1 MKIKDTINYT
11 MKLSYKGQSAEIPLH
26 LGSFYIGS
34 NEKCL
39 VQLDF
44 EDPSEIY
51 QFDVSANTLVLKSL
65 NPLHVITVNGNTF
78 TEIKVESSAVLNFS
92 NVEVTVD
99 FVQELSTGTVTGKTI
114 TLNNVNPG
122 VVPPIPTKE
131 EIPPVPSIN
140 PPEVNSVSVESNPF
154 ASAVEKYIN
163 INGDVQEVHLAKL
176 VAIDN
181 MFCDIKFDDSQSKML
196 ENPFDLD
203 LNIDTDAYID
213 FEDKEIVPAI
223 INKETANKSI
233 EISWLH
239 NGVLLSRQY
248 FPVSIDKIFL
258 SKDKESRKIFKAS
271 SLDLTGKFTILEKD
285 SKTTEGV
292 HLVNPLPNCVVTIW
306 DEKLQSHQAD
316 GQKIHLVHDQSVV
329 LTQGLNQ
336 IIIRLS
342 YEPPTL
348 EKPKFFV
355 FDDQLI
361 KYLAVGFAAV
371 LLPFFLILLIT
382 KVPDRSLQKK
392 EEVVV
397 IYKKKLADATEKV
410 TSTSQTSNEA
420 QQPKAKTETDKLAKP
435 DQPSKQEIPKKQEST
450 PKSNKLATAAK
461 NVTTQASKSVSQ
473 VKAPTNEQTKPV
485 AKAYSFSASSQF
497 KALLGT
503 SSKTV
508 AKEVS
513 NAKSFVA
520 EGSSGTTLA
529 KSTTVGEIGK
539 VNSAAKG
546 FEGSEVGGVE
556 TGYGTSGLSG
566 KSGVDTAYMESQTKV
581 LGAIDPNLI
590 RKILREYIPQF
601 RYCYHQELR
610 KDSSVAGVFD
620 LEFKIDSNGKGR
632 DVKILT
638 KDKDFSKAGVSCIQN
653 VISLIQ
659 FPQVKG
665 GGFVEVVQPLNFQST
680 KR

>member
-1 MKIKDTINYT
+1 MKIKDSINYKLT
-11 MKLSYKGQSAEIPLH
+11 LSYKGQSAQIPLH
-26 LGSFYIGS
+26 LGSFYIGNS
-34 NEKCL
+34 EKCL

-51 QFDVSANTLVLKSL
+51 QFDISDSSFIVKSL
-65 NPLHVITVNGNTF
+65 NPLHLLTVGSKTF
-78 TEIKVESSAVLNFS
+78 TEVKVESTASISFAGVVISAEFINSSQANGPVGS
-92 NVEVTVD
+92 
-99 FVQELSTGTVTGKTI
+99 TI
-114 TLNNVNPG
+114 TLNTQNVEIISP
-122 VVPPIPTKE
+122 PPIPTTPKSE
-131 EIPPVPSIN
+131 PAV
-140 PPEVNSVSVESNPF
+140 VENPF
-154 ASAVEKYIN
+154 QATQVDRFIN
-163 INGDVQEVHLAKL
+163 INGDVEEIRFNKL
-176 VAIDN
+176 VAIDDVY
-181 MFCDIKFDDSQSKML
+181 CDIQFDIQNDLML
-196 ENPFDLD
+196 ENPFDLN
-203 LNIDTDAYID
+203 LNIDTQAYID
-213 FEDKEIVPAI
+213 FEDKDLSQTILV
-223 INKETANKSI
+223 KEENKSI
-233 EISWLH
+233 ELSWLH
-239 NGVLLSRQY
+239 NGVLLSQQY
-248 FPVSIDKIFL
+248 FPVSIDRIFL

-271 SLDLTGKFTILEKD
+271 SLDLPTKFTLLEKD
-285 SKTTEGV
+285 SQIQDGR
-292 HLVNPLPNCVVTIW
+292 HLVNLLPNSTLSLW
-306 DEKLQSHQAD
+306 NKDGTSKNLNEGEKL
-316 GQKIHLVHDQSVV
+316 HLVEDQAIVM
-329 LTQGLNQ
+329 TQGLNQ

-342 YEPPTL
+342 FVPPTL

-355 FDDQLI
+355 FDEQLI
-361 KYLAVGFAAV
+361 KYLVIGFAAV
-371 LLPFFLILLIT
+371 LVPFLLILLIT
-382 KVPDRSLQKK
+382 KVPDRSLLKK

-397 IYKKKLADATEKV
+397 IYKKKMADATEKV

-420 QQPKAKTETDKLAKP
+420 QQPKAKTETDQLAKP
-435 DQPSKQEIPKKQEST
+435 DQPTKAEIPKKQEAT
-450 PKSNKLATAAK
+450 PKSNKIATAQK
-461 NVTTQASKSVSQ
+461 NVTTKASKSVSQ
-473 VKAPTNEQTKPV
+473 VKAVVNEQTKPV
-485 AKAYSFSASSQF
+485 AKAYSFNASSQF

-508 AKEVS
+508 AKEVD

-520 EGSSGTTLA
+520 EGASGTALS
-529 KSTTVGEIGK
+529 KSVTVGEIGK

-546 FEGSEVGGVE
+546 FTGSEVGGVE

-620 LEFKIDSNGKGR
+620 LEFKIDANGKGR

-638 KDKDFSKAGVSCIQN
+638 KDKDFSKTGVQCIQN
-653 VISLIQ
+653 VIALIQ